1 MRKLIKYINLY
12 RMFKQT
18 MKTIM
23 IIVKMP
29 MKFNFA
35 GFMGYSLEIYGIFI
49 KLWFIV
55 VAFNKP

>member
-1 MRKLIKYINLY
+1 
-12 RMFKQT
+12 MFKQT

-23 IIVKMP
+23 IFVKTP
-29 MKFNFA
+29 TKFNFA

-49 KLWFIV
+49 KLWFTV